1 MRQPQQARHLLH
13 AMTTYELRE
22 RREELEQAI
31 RATAPDAPIRED
43 LVKDLAAVLG
53 EQDQRAAIR
62 RASRPAS

>member
-1 MRQPQQARHLLH
+1 
-13 AMTTYELRE
+13 MTTYELRE

-31 RATAPDAPIRED
+31 RATAADAPIRED

>member
-1 MRQPQQARHLLH
+1 MRQPQQARHPLY

-31 RATAPDAPIRED
+31 KANAPNAAIQEELR
-43 LVKDLAAVLG
+43 KDLAAVLG

-62 RASRPAS
+62 RAGRSPS